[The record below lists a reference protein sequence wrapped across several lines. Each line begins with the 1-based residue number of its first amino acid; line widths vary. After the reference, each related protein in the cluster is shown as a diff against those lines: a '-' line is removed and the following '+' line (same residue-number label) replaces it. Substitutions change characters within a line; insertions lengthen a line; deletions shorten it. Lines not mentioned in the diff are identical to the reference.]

1 MSTRSRGG
9 RKASQPPTGWQPP
22 ERLLSE
28 GDGTVVR
35 FLAQSGDAER
45 IFDFGNIR
53 DKDGD
58 LVEIALGIQQWLAR
72 AFTRRTSPRS
82 GVTRLSGASAVY
94 TAATLIARY
103 FTTLD
108 PSPAG
113 PGEVTPVHMRGLW
126 EFCGRVR
133 SQRTYLETL
142 RALLRNDQ
150 ELPEASRAELFTQKL
165 PEYDDRQA
173 TLAYTDEEMQAIM
186 TRVRG
191 DVRRARDR
199 IRAGRAFLES
209 FRAGELP
216 EDCGDFELG
225 TLLDH
230 FDRTGD
236 LPRYPSGPVTAA
248 ARRCGGAT
256 GVGPRLCLTVPE
268 MTAFALLLTAL
279 TTENFGTVAA
289 WPAMHYRPDG
299 GLADSGVALVE
310 AVKPRRGPDR
320 EHMVTALEDLP
331 SGLGDLLQSPNDDL
345 PLFRSPARVYQ
356 LLLELTEVSR
366 RHGGHT
372 LALSGFTPR
381 PTSSKPPW
389 PQGVRASYIGK
400 WAVRHG
406 FPTGD
411 ALPGGP
417 PPVEARRI
425 RQTGIEH
432 NRRPVAQT
440 RRTMNDYY
448 LKRSPE
454 VQRENR
460 TVVGDALRAEVGKAR
475 ARRQIPVITAALVDK
490 ARTDLAAAAEEAGL
504 SPDTLRR
511 MINGE
516 YDTAATA
523 CTDHLA
529 GPETEPGQPCTA
541 SFLACLD
548 CENARG
554 LPHHLPVQLALHDQL
569 GALRPHMDPAVWR
582 VRFERPKEQ
591 LADLIGHYNDAD
603 REQARRQLT
612 DRQRQMVE
620 ELVDGRMDLR

>member
-1 MSTRSRGG
+1 M
-9 RKASQPPTGWQPP
+9 
-22 ERLLSE
+22 
-28 GDGTVVR
+28 VR

-45 IFDFGNIR
+45 VFDFGNVR

-58 LVEIALGIQQWLAR
+58 LVEIELGIQQWLAR
-72 AFTRRTSPRS
+72 AFARRTSSRS
-82 GVTRLSGASAVY
+82 GVTRLKGASSVY
-94 TAATLIARY
+94 TAATVIARY

-108 PSPAG
+108 PALASPDQ
-113 PGEVTPVHMRGLW
+113 VTPAHMRGLW

-133 SQRTYLETL
+133 SQRAYLETL
-142 RALLRNDQ
+142 RALLRDDQ
-150 ELPEASRAELFTQKL
+150 ELPEASRAELFAQKL
-165 PEYDDRQA
+165 PEYDGRQT
-173 TLAYTDEEMQAIM
+173 TLAYTDEEMQLIM

-199 IRAGRAFLES
+199 IRGGRAVLER

-216 EDCGDFELG
+216 KGSEEVELG
-225 TLLDH
+225 ALLDH
-230 FDRTGD
+230 FERMGD
-236 LPRYPSGPVTAA
+236 LPRYPSGAVLAGA
-248 ARRCGGAT
+248 GRWGGLT
-256 GVGPRLCLTVPE
+256 GISLRLCLTVPE

-289 WPAMHYRPDG
+289 WPAVHYRPDG
-299 GLADSGVALVE
+299 GLAEGGVALLE
-310 AVKPRRGPDR
+310 ATKPRRGPDH
-320 EHMVTALEDLP
+320 EHMITALEDLP
-331 SGLGDLLQSPNDDL
+331 PGLGDLLQSPEDDL
-345 PLFRSPARVYQ
+345 PVFRSPARVYQ
-356 LLLELTEVSR
+356 LLLELTAVSR

-381 PTSSKPPW
+381 ASSSKTW

-406 FPTGD
+406 FPTGE
-411 ALPGGP
+411 AAPGGP

-454 VQRENR
+454 VQRESR

-516 YDTAATA
+516 YDTAATS

-548 CENARG
+548 CENARA

-582 VRFERPKEQ
+582 VRFEHPLAQ

-603 REQARRQLT
+603 RDQARRQLT
-612 DRQRQMVE
+612 DQERQMVE